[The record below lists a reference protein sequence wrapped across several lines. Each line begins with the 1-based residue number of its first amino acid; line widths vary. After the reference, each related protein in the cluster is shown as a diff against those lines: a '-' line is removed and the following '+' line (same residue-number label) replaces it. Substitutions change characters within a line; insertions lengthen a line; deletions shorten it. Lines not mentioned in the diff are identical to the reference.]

1 MAYSLKH
8 MDNEIKGGNGMKVKK
23 LGALSVAVSL
33 AISVVAGCSG
43 KTESPAPSASS
54 SQDPGMTNEI
64 VDIEVWRENNGYL
77 PTTKGSKLYEFY
89 KEKLGVGVLHPYV
102 EWNGGT
108 TYLNQLNLKIAANEM
123 PDLFAPWNGIE
134 SSLAKNGAIADL
146 TELLP
151 KYAPNVW
158 ESIPKDVWDIVKAN
172 DPTGQGK
179 IYYIPGVLDY
189 GRYSGMIR
197 KDWLDKLGLQ
207 MPKTQDEFV
216 KVLEA
221 FRDKDPNG
229 NGQKDEVPTGGREQA
244 RWMDHL
250 FAMYGVAMFEGIP
263 EWDLYDGKLTYSA
276 VTPNMKA
283 ALEFIA
289 KLYKDG
295 LLDKETLLNN
305 KQKWDGKVEGNKA
318 GLYFHWAETTN
329 DRLENMN
336 KNTGVKADYSAL
348 PLPEVPGF
356 KGFYTW
362 KRLTPPAWVVKNNK
376 DQKKLMAT
384 LKLLNNAYDKKN
396 WTTLFLGVEGM
407 HYTMKDGKGIRLPDD
422 KSTQENMI
430 FEPYKNLAT
439 LDFMTS
445 QIKNTSTEDR
455 KWATDQT
462 IRNMTEAQKYAK
474 IIAGDGMP
482 ASVYEGFADINNRTL
497 FVEYASKI
505 IVGQYPISKFDEFV
519 EKWNKSGGEE
529 VTKRAREWYAKVK
542 K

>member
-1 MAYSLKH
+1 M
-8 MDNEIKGGNGMKVKK
+8 NIKK
-23 LGALSVAVSL
+23 LGSLSLTVSLMLSV
-33 AISVVAGCSG
+33 IAGCSG
-43 KTESPAPSASS
+43 NADSPASS
-54 SQDPGMTNEI
+54 TAVSQEPNSTNEI

-89 KEKLGVGVLHPYV
+89 KEKLGVGVIHPYV

-108 TYLNQLNLKIAANEM
+108 NYLNQLNLKIAANEM
-123 PDLFAPWNGIE
+123 PDLFSPYNGIE
-134 SSLAKNGAIADL
+134 SSLAKSGAIADL
-146 TELLP
+146 TDLLP

-158 ESIPKDVWDIVKAN
+158 EAVPKDVWDIVKAN
-172 DPTGQGK
+172 DPTGKGR

-189 GRYSGMIR
+189 GRYAGMIR

-207 MPKTQDEFV
+207 MPKTQDEFE

-250 FAMYGVAMFEGIP
+250 FAMYGVAMFEGMP
-263 EWDLYDGKLTYSA
+263 DWDMYDGKLTYSA

-283 ALEFIA
+283 ALEYIS

-305 KQKWDGKVEGNKA
+305 KAKWDGKVEGNKA
-318 GLYFHWAETTN
+318 GLYFHWAETVN

-336 KNTGVKADYSAL
+336 KNTGVKADFSVL
-348 PLPEVPGF
+348 PLPEVPGY

-384 LKLLNNAYDKKN
+384 LKLLNNVYDKKIWN
-396 WTTLFLGVEGM
+396 DLFLGVEGM
-407 HYTMKDGKGIRLPDD
+407 HYTMKDGKAIRLPDD

-439 LDFMTS
+439 LDFMTGL
-445 QIKNTSTEDR
+445 IKNTSTEER

-462 IRNMTEAQKYAK
+462 IRDMQEAQKYAK
-474 IIAGDGMP
+474 VIAGDGMP
-482 ASVYEGFADINNRTL
+482 ADVYEGFADINNRTMY
-497 FVEYASKI
+497 VEYATKI
-505 IVGQYPISKFDEFV
+505 ILGQYPISKFDEFV
-519 EKWNKSGGEE
+519 DKWNKSGGEE